1 MIAKTFFAA
10 LLGLAVLA
18 APLAAAADPYQI
30 NLGLQ
35 QTGTAQWEITA
46 MQDLGIDKKHNIQVN
61 IRPLATDQAGQVAL
75 QTGTVDIILT
85 DFIWVSLQRHQGNMV
100 TIVPHSLAVGGL
112 MTDPDGPVKSVAD
125 LKGKTI
131 AASGTP
137 VDKSWVILQAYYGK
151 QTGGNLADDAT
162 VKFGAPPL
170 IAQLLNSGQAAAALN
185 FWSWNAKAQAA
196 GKVQLASIPEML
208 KGLGVE
214 TTPPLLGWAFMDS
227 TAASKPDAIKAFL
240 DASFET
246 KQALLTNDDIWNQL
260 RDVMG
265 VKDDDTL
272 FKDLRDGYREGIV
285 RSYGQADID
294 AAAQTFGLLAK
305 YGGTDV
311 VGDETELSPGT
322 FYAGYSK

>member
-1 MIAKTFFAA
+1 MLGRAFRAA
-10 LLGLAVLA
+10 LIGLVSLA
-18 APLAAAADPYQI
+18 IPTAARADPYQI

-46 MQDLGIDKKHNIQVN
+46 MQDLGIDKKHNLEIN

-75 QTGTVDIILT
+75 QTGTVDVILT
-85 DFIWVSLQRHQGNMV
+85 DFVWVSLQRHQGNMV

-112 MTDPDGPVKSVAD
+112 MTDPNGKITSVED
-125 LKGKTI
+125 LKGQSI

-151 QTGGNLADDAT
+151 LTGGNLADDAT

-185 FWSWNAKAQAA
+185 FWSWNAKEQAA
-196 GKVQLASIPEML
+196 GKVELISVPEML

-227 TAASKPDAIKAFL
+227 TAASKPDAI
-240 DASFET
+240 
-246 KQALLTNDDIWNQL
+246 
-260 RDVMG
+260 
-265 VKDDDTL
+265 
-272 FKDLRDGYREGIV
+272 
-285 RSYGQADID
+285 
-294 AAAQTFGLLAK
+294 
-305 YGGTDV
+305 
-311 VGDETELSPGT
+311 
-322 FYAGYSK
+322 